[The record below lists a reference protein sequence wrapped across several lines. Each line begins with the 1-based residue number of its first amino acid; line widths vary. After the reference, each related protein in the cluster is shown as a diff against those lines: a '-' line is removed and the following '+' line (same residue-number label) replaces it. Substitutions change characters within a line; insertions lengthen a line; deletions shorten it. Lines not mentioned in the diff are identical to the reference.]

1 MRFTTSTEYTVYKPW
16 FRTHHCLLSV
26 GPELVVCDEGHVLR
40 NCKSAIS
47 IAMNQ
52 IKTKRRIVLTGTPL
66 QNNLLECEYTCMA
79 YEFHISCTYL
89 YSTFLVSIEIS
100 CKLVVFEYLTYSTCV
115 DIKCLKQL
123 ILFFKKRK
131 RFRMYCGKILFV
143 NFNKQIKYI
152 NSTVYF
158 IACVFFKSEAYPSHP
173 QATPTLSPFNQPV
186 FFKLKSG

>member
-1 MRFTTSTEYTVYKPW
+1 MRFIISTEYTEYKLW

-52 IKTKRRIVLTGTPL
+52 IKTKRRVVLTGTPL

-89 YSTFLVSIEIS
+89 YSTFLVSIEIT
-100 CKLVVFEYLTYSTCV
+100 CKLVVSEYLTYSTCV
-115 DIKCLKQL
+115 DIKCLKQH
-123 ILFFKKRK
+123 ILFFKKEK
-131 RFRMYCGKILFV
+131 DLEYIAA
-143 NFNKQIKYI
+143 KY
-152 NSTVYF
+152 F
-158 IACVFFKSEAYPSHP
+158 
-173 QATPTLSPFNQPV
+173 L
-186 FFKLKSG
+186 